1 MCFQWIS
8 CSIRTLHSCVS
19 TIFRRSGKVWNY
31 KIESGNEKNSTMI
44 PEIKKI
50 LHPTDRSKSSNHA
63 FNYAARLANRFDATI
78 TVFHVLDDT
87 SPRSDSLVANLIG
100 EKKWQDVLD
109 RNKAEI
115 LENIRLDLVSFCER
129 TRTEMS
135 ACPFLVERIV
145 VKLGNPVDEIMREVG
160 SSNYDMV
167 IMGARGQGVLAGA
180 VMGSVSRRI
189 VRRSE
194 TPVLVVR
201 LPGEN

>member
-1 MCFQWIS
+1 
-8 CSIRTLHSCVS
+8 
-19 TIFRRSGKVWNY
+19 
-31 KIESGNEKNSTMI
+31 MI

-63 FNYAARLANRFDATI
+63 FNYAASLANSYDATI
-78 TVFHVLDDT
+78 TVFHELDDT

-100 EKKWQDVLD
+100 EKSWQDILD

-115 LENIRLDLVSFCER
+115 IENMRLDLVNFCEK
-129 TRTEMS
+129 TKTEMS

-145 VKLGNPVDEIMREVG
+145 VKLGNPVNEILREVDRN
-160 SSNYDMV
+160 NYDMI

-180 VMGSVSRRI
+180 VMGSVYRRI

-201 LPGEN
+201 LPGEK

>member
-1 MCFQWIS
+1 
-8 CSIRTLHSCVS
+8 
-19 TIFRRSGKVWNY
+19 
-31 KIESGNEKNSTMI
+31 MI

-50 LHPTDRSKSSNHA
+50 LHPTDRSESSNHA
-63 FNYAARLANRFDATI
+63 FNYAASLANRYDATL
-78 TVFHVLDDT
+78 TMFHVLDDA

-100 EKKWQDVLD
+100 EKRWQDILD

-115 LENIRLDLVSFCER
+115 IENIRLDLENFCEK

-145 VKLGNPVDEIMREVG
+145 VKLGNPVNEILREVDRN
-160 SSNYDMV
+160 NYDMV

-201 LPGEN
+201 LSGE